1 MSVIRLTYK
10 VEEHGWATTHI
21 SDGANELTMY
31 PSRVTGGDIE
41 DLAEKVIA
49 LLRADREGASIK
61 LRCSWGDE
69 PGEYRW
75 VLENDVGNL
84 RIDILWFDTSRSRLD
99 DEKGKVL
106 FSTRCSL
113 LKFAIQIKTELQAA
127 VDTIGKEEYKKRSGR
142 DFPDRVYEELKR
154 LIRAEQLRLRSG
166 SRQP

>member
-1 MSVIRLTYK
+1 MLRFTYN

-31 PSRVTGGDIE
+31 PSGVTGGDIE
-41 DLAEKVIA
+41 DLAEKVVA
-49 LLRADREGASIK
+49 LLMADQAGVSIK

-75 VLENDVGNL
+75 VLENDGGNL
-84 RIDILWFDTSRSRLD
+84 RVDILWFDNSRSRRE
-99 DEKGKVL
+99 DEKGKML

-113 LKFAIQIKTELQAA
+113 LKFAIQIKTELRGA

-142 DFPDRVYEELKR
+142 DFPERVYEELKS
-154 LIRAEQLRLRSG
+154 LIRAGQLRLRGS